1 MIFLA
6 DFSVIKPE
14 PGLFIWA
21 AVIFVLFWFLIIK
34 FAFKPIARAL
44 EEREGR
50 IQDALDKAKRTNEEM
65 ERLQAS
71 NEKLLAEAREER
83 SKILNEAKGV
93 SEKLIQEAKQKA
105 KQEASEIV
113 EKAMVEINAQKTQA
127 LSEVKSIVG
136 NIAIEIA
143 EKVVKKELAKDQNQ
157 QAYVKTLV
165 DELNLN

>member
-14 PGLFIWA
+14 PGLFVWA
-21 AVIFVLFWFLIIK
+21 VVIFVLFWYLIIK
-34 FAFKPIARAL
+34 FAFKPIAKAL

-50 IQDALDKAKRTNEEM
+50 IQDALDKARKTNEEM
-65 ERLQAS
+65 ERLQAD

-93 SEKLIQEAKQKA
+93 SEKLIQDAKEKA
-105 KQEASEIV
+105 KIEAAGIV

-127 LSEVKSIVG
+127 LSEVKNVVG

-143 EKVVKKELAKDQNQ
+143 EKVVKKELSKDKSQ
-157 QAYVKTLV
+157 QDYVKSLI